1 MKEIIKQIRLLPM
14 NCCIILGALAFFLKF
29 CVPGYSF
36 SALVCCGIIAL
47 IVFYEGSRIL
57 RPKFPKPI
65 TVLRILVTICLIIG
79 LIAFGITEFLIFD
92 ASSGDPDKQCDYFVV
107 LGAKVR
113 ESGPSIS
120 LWDRIYGAAGYMY
133 HNPDT
138 IAVVSGGQG
147 NDEPMTEGMAMF
159 VELVDLGIDPER
171 ILVENRATS
180 TRENIL
186 FALDL
191 IEEQTGSRPKTLGV
205 VSSEY
210 HLFRASLI
218 AKDCGVEFVGIPAT
232 TSRLPQY
239 INHMMREVAGVW
251 QYVILGG

>member
-1 MKEIIKQIRLLPM
+1 MREFLKKVRLLPM
-14 NCCIILGALAFFLKF
+14 NCCIILAALAFFLKF

-36 SALVCCGIIAL
+36 SALVCCGIIGV
-47 IVFYEGSRIL
+47 IVFYEVSRVL
-57 RPKFPKPI
+57 RHKFPKPVK
-65 TVLRILVTICLIIG
+65 VLRILVTICLILG
-79 LIAFGITEFLIFD
+79 LLAAGITEYFIID
-92 ASSGDPDKQCDYFVV
+92 ASYGDPDEECQYFVV

-120 LWDRIYGAAGYMY
+120 LWDRIYGAAEYMY
-133 HNPDT
+133 HHPNT

-147 NDEPMTEGMAMF
+147 DDEPMTEALAMF
-159 VELVDLGIDPER
+159 KELVSLGIDSDR
-171 ILVENRATS
+171 IWMENKATS
-180 TRENIL
+180 TQENIT

-191 IEEQTGSRPKTLGV
+191 IEENTGSRPSTLGV

-218 AKDCGVEFVGIPAT
+218 AKDCGVEFVGIPAH
-232 TSRLPQY
+232 TSRITQL
-239 INHMMREVAGVW
+239 INHMMREVAGIW